1 MGSQHIVAA
10 VRGSA
15 TGSLKVLRA
24 SYGRVVRRILR
35 AWSVL
40 RWCGVAL
47 LVAACQSAAAPE
59 SLLTA
64 PIVPEI
70 SDAMHQE
77 LLQQHSF
84 GLRRGMRPGVF
95 SLVGDSISSNKF
107 FLKPLAHGAQDLGA
121 YSGLEPVLEYYRGTT
136 VRSVAGVAFNSFAID
151 GIGALSGWKAEHVVE
166 PGSRFWEPLCQP
178 RETPLQCEL
187 RIARPEITLIMIGTN
202 DVGVTSLPVY
212 ADQLYRIVRR
222 VQSYG
227 SIAVLSTLPAQRNA
241 AGVDAAEP
249 YNQVILNLAAQRRVP
264 LWNFWRALEAL
275 PSQGVEPGDI
285 HPNVPPNERSTDFSS
300 AGLQYGMNVRNL
312 TTLQVLAAL
321 HAVLHAQAASH

>member
-1 MGSQHIVAA
+1 MATVH
-10 VRGSA
+10 GSA
-15 TGSLKVLRA
+15 TGSLKVLSA
-24 SYGRVVRRILR
+24 NAGRVARRILR
-35 AWSVL
+35 AWSAL
-40 RWCGVAL
+40 RWCGVVV
-47 LVAACQSAAAPE
+47 LVAGCQSAAAPA

-70 SDAMHQE
+70 SDAMHE
-77 LLQQHSF
+77 ELQQQHNF

-95 SLVGDSISSNKF
+95 SVVGDSISSNKY
-107 FLKPLAHGAQDLGA
+107 FLKPLAHGVQDLGDYA
-121 YSGLEPVLEYYRGTT
+121 GLEPVLEYYRGTT
-136 VRSVAGVAFNSFAID
+136 VRSVEGVAFNSFDVD

-212 ADQLYRIVRR
+212 ADQLYRIVRS

-227 SIAVLSTLPAQRNA
+227 SIAVLSTLPAQRDA
-241 AGVDAAEP
+241 GGVDAAEP

-275 PSQGVEPGDI
+275 PSGGMDPGDI
-285 HPNVPPNERSTDFSS
+285 HPNVPPDESSADFTS

-312 TTLQVLAAL
+312 TALQVLAAL
-321 HAVLHAQAASH
+321 HAVLHAPAAFQ

>member
-1 MGSQHIVAA
+1 MAA
-10 VRGSA
+10 LRGDA
-15 TGSLKVLRA
+15 TGSLKVWRA
-24 SYGRVVRRILR
+24 INGCGARRILR
-35 AWSVL
+35 GRPTL
-40 RWCGVAL
+40 HWCGVVL
-47 LVAACQSAAAPE
+47 LVVGCQIAAAPL

-70 SDAMHQE
+70 TDAMHQE

-95 SLVGDSISSNKF
+95 SLVGDSISSNKY
-107 FLKPLAHGAQDLGA
+107 FLKPLAHGAQDLGDYA
-121 YSGLEPVLEYYRGTT
+121 SLEPVLEFYRGTT
-136 VRSVAGVAFNSFAID
+136 VRSVEGVAFNSFDID

-166 PGSRFWEPLCQP
+166 PGSRFWDPLCVP

-202 DVGVTSLPVY
+202 DVGVTSPAVY
-212 ADQLYRIVRR
+212 ADQLLHIVRR

-227 SIAVLSTLPAQRNA
+227 SIAVLSTLPAQRA
-241 AGVDAAEP
+241 ADGVDAAEP
-249 YNQVILNLAAQRRVP
+249 YNQIIVDVAARRHAP

-285 HPNVPPNERSTDFSS
+285 HPNVPPNERSADFSS
-300 AGLQYGMNVRNL
+300 AGLRYGMNVRNL
-312 TTLQVLAAL
+312 TALQVLAELHEILHAPAAL
-321 HAVLHAQAASH
+321 H

>member
-10 VRGSA
+10 LRGAA
-15 TGSLKVLRA
+15 TGSLKVWRA
-24 SYGRVVRRILR
+24 INGRGGRRILR
-35 AWSVL
+35 GRFAL
-40 RWCGVAL
+40 LWCGVVL
-47 LVAACQSAAAPE
+47 LVAGCQIAAPPL

-70 SDAMHQE
+70 TDAMHEE
-77 LLQQHSF
+77 LLRQHSF

-95 SLVGDSISSNKF
+95 SLVGDSISSNKYF
-107 FLKPLAHGAQDLGA
+107 FKPLAHGAQDLGDYA
-121 YSGLEPVLEYYRGTT
+121 SLEPVLEFYRSTT
-136 VRSVAGVAFNSFAID
+136 VRSVENVPFNSFDID

-166 PGSRFWEPLCQP
+166 PGSRFWEPLCVP

-187 RIARPEITLIMIGTN
+187 RIVRPEITLIMIGTN
-202 DVGVTSLPVY
+202 DVGATSLPVY

-241 AGVDAAEP
+241 AGVDLAEP
-249 YNQVILNLAAQRRVP
+249 YNQIILDLAVQRRVP

-285 HPNVPPNERSTDFSS
+285 HPNVPPDERSTDFSS
-300 AGLQYGMNVRNL
+300 AGLHYGMNVRNL
-312 TTLQVLAAL
+312 TALQVLAEL
-321 HAVLHAQAASH
+321 HAVLHVPAAAH

>member
-1 MGSQHIVAA
+1 MAT

-15 TGSLKVLRA
+15 TGSLKVLSA
-24 SYGRVVRRILR
+24 IAGRVARRILC
-35 AWSVL
+35 ACSAL
-40 RWCGVAL
+40 QWCGVVV
-47 LVAACQSAAAPE
+47 LVAGCQSAAVPA

-77 LLQQHSF
+77 LQQQHNF

-95 SLVGDSISSNKF
+95 SVVGDSISSNKY
-107 FLKPLAHGAQDLGA
+107 FLKPLAHGVQDLGDYA
-121 YSGLEPVLEYYRGTT
+121 GLEPVLEYYRGTT
-136 VRSVAGVAFNSFAID
+136 VRSVEGVAFNSFDVDA
-151 GIGALSGWKAEHVVE
+151 IGALSGWKAEHVVD

-212 ADQLYRIVRR
+212 ADQLYRLVRS

-227 SIAVLSTLPAQRNA
+227 SIAVLSTLPAQRDA
-241 AGVDAAEP
+241 GGVDAAEP
-249 YNQVILNLAAQRRVP
+249 YNQVILNLSAQRRVP

-275 PSQGVEPGDI
+275 PSSGMDPGDI
-285 HPNVPPNERSTDFSS
+285 HPNVPPDESSADFTS
-300 AGLQYGMNVRNL
+300 AGLQYGMNVRKL
-312 TTLQVLAAL
+312 TALQVLAAL
-321 HAVLHAQAASH
+321 HAVLHAPAAFQ

>member
-1 MGSQHIVAA
+1 MAA
-10 VRGSA
+10 LRGDA
-15 TGSLKVLRA
+15 TSSLKVWRA
-24 SYGRVVRRILR
+24 INGRGGRRILWGR
-35 AWSVL
+35 FAPL
-40 RWCGVAL
+40 WCGVVL
-47 LVAACQSAAAPE
+47 LVAGCQSAAAPA

-77 LLQQHSF
+77 LQQQHNF

-95 SLVGDSISSNKF
+95 SVVGDSISSNKY
-107 FLKPLAHGAQDLGA
+107 FLKPLAHGAQDLGDYA
-121 YSGLEPVLEYYRGTT
+121 GLEPVLEYYQGTT
-136 VRSVAGVAFNSFAID
+136 VRSVEGVAFNSFDID

-166 PGSRFWEPLCQP
+166 PGSRFWELLCQP

-212 ADQLYRIVRR
+212 ADQLYRIVRS

-227 SIAVLSTLPAQRNA
+227 SIAVLSTLPAQRDA
-241 AGVDAAEP
+241 GGVDAAEP

-275 PSQGVEPGDI
+275 PSGGMDPGDI
-285 HPNVPPNERSTDFSS
+285 HPNVPPDESSADFTS

-312 TTLQVLAAL
+312 TALQVLAAL
-321 HAVLHAQAASH
+321 HAVLHAPAAFQ